1 VPVLATRSTAIA
13 SGFTV
18 NSLDNVRVP
27 VKHLNIRQWMTPVM
41 YFSERQ
47 LQVYG
52 EKLREFMGT
61 WEGAGSD
68 FIVS

>member
-1 VPVLATRSTAIA
+1 
-13 SGFTV
+13 V